1 MLKIIASVL
10 VVVGA
15 TALTACSAADEDAPR
30 SAAQAFVNGLSGPPA
45 GVCAMLAPRAVD
57 ALGPS
62 GCGPGTAV
70 ASLPREPVES
80 VSVWGDEAQAR
91 TRADTL
97 FLHDFSTGWRVTGA
111 GCHPRNEQ
119 VYDCSVGGR

>member
-1 MLKIIASVL
+1 VLKIIAGLLVL
-10 VVVGA
+10 VGA
-15 TALTACSAADEDAPR
+15 TTVAACSGAGDDDAR
-30 SAAQAFVNGLSGPPA
+30 SAAQAFVNSLSGPPA
-45 GVCAMLAPRAVD
+45 GVCAMLSPRAVD

-70 ASLPREPVES
+70 AALPREPVES
-80 VSVWGDEAQAR
+80 VSVWGEEAQAH
-91 TRADTL
+91 TRGDTL
-97 FLHDFSTGWRVTGA
+97 FLHDFSTGWRITGA